1 MSSFKFSKDEKLK
14 SRKVIQQL
22 FEQRKSILIF
32 PLRLIWA
39 PITPRF
45 NKYPAQFAVTVPKRS
60 FPKAV
65 DRNRIKRLIR
75 EAYRLGKPLLYE
87 QLSPFEE
94 QYALMFIYT
103 GKKEPSLRELQKS
116 VKRIRKKIVKQL
128 AEEKGI
134 VLTPPKKVKKAKQQ
148 PTIPTK
154 IVKPTQT
161 ANQPAIPVKIIKE
174 EKATLKKPVR
184 KKRKRIGK

>member
-22 FEQRKSILIF
+22 FETRKSILIF

-39 PITPRF
+39 PIVPRF

-94 QYALMFIYT
+94 QYAFMFIYV
-103 GKKEPSLRELQKS
+103 GKKEPTLHELQKS
-116 VKRIRKKIVKQL
+116 IKRIRKKVVKQL
-128 AEEKGI
+128 EEG
-134 VLTPPKKVKKAKQQ
+134 KKVVGSK
-148 PTIPTK
+148 
-154 IVKPTQT
+154 
-161 ANQPAIPVKIIKE
+161 
-174 EKATLKKPVR
+174 
-184 KKRKRIGK
+184 